1 MGRRKGFFTKDN
13 SVTYSLIDTSA
24 PAGEQPQRLW
34 IEKSRG
40 VGVGRPDPA
49 FEAEGPHES
58 IKEGRWPPGHPLAL
72 LDEVQVSE
80 LSAEQRREIVN
91 LGLPDD
97 GYDYLQHLR
106 DPRDVRLR
114 VQDDAATSSV
124 PEGMEQAIRL
134 GSRQISLTSLKAAA
148 VAPQALLYSFP
159 P

>member
-1 MGRRKGFFTKDN
+1 MGRRKGFFTKNN

-40 VGVGRPDPA
+40 VGVGRPDPTLEVDTSQA
-49 FEAEGPHES
+49 GRSES
-58 IKEGRWPPGHPLAL
+58 RWPPGHPLSFLSEEQEA
-72 LDEVQVSE
+72 E

-106 DPRDVRLR
+106 DPRELR
-114 VQDDAATSSV
+114 TPAQEDAATSSV
-124 PEGMEQAIRL
+124 PSNVCNPA
-134 GSRQISLTSLKAAA
+134 
-148 VAPQALLYSFP
+148 
-159 P
+159 